1 NAEFKTWNRQL
12 LLGVVPLAGKLPGA
26 WARDEPGQI
35 AIVKYL
41 RQDLSELSAVIRRA
55 KHHHPLDPRIDF
67 PARLLGCRL
76 AQIAAHDE
84 VAQAVADETDLL
96 DAVEAFDHAGQRLG

>member
-1 NAEFKTWNRQL
+1 MATPRRTVPWSIAARRPLRGSVSAAAGDNAEFKTWNRQL

-76 AQIAAHDE
+76 
-84 VAQAVADETDLL
+84 
-96 DAVEAFDHAGQRLG
+96 